1 MTAGDLVPIEGTLSD
16 ILVVLSDILSDVSS
30 DSSVDLS
37 GIQSILEDIQAAVSG
52 MVHPILSTPLRDYT
66 VTEGLLLC
74 IFLFLVLREI
84 GRFVSRLWGRFFDG

>member
-1 MTAGDLVPIEGTLSD
+1 MTAGDLVPIEDRLSD
-16 ILVVLSDILSDVSS
+16 IYTVISDILSNTSS
-30 DSSVDLS
+30 DVDLS

-52 MVHPILSTPLRDYT
+52 MIHPILSTPLRDYT

-84 GRFVSRLWGRFFDG
+84 GRLVSRLWGRFFDG